1 MKKQSLR
8 DCSKFN
14 FSNAQVKIVEKSPI
28 IEAQRPVFSKRI
40 KTQEPAEVV
49 HESSSEKFKVKK
61 KILDEMRANKF
72 NINIYTLLYE
82 MESKRKSPEEM
93 SFNVLHEV
101 ADPQGVFIIIES
113 NAELKPPVRTCGQVK
128 NVLEEAQDLHDELII
143 ENVDNEDL

>member
-1 MKKQSLR
+1 MR

-28 IEAQRPVFSKRI
+28 IEAQRPVLKRV
-40 KTQEPAEVV
+40 KTQEAAEVV
-49 HESSSEKFKVKK
+49 LESSSEKVKVKK
-61 KILDEMRANKF
+61 NILDEMRANNF

-143 ENVDNEDL
+143 ENVDNEDS

>member
-1 MKKQSLR
+1 MR

-28 IEAQRPVFSKRI
+28 IEAQRPVLKRV
-40 KTQEPAEVV
+40 KTQEAAEVV
-49 HESSSEKFKVKK
+49 LESSSEKVKVKK
-61 KILDEMRANKF
+61 NILDEMRANNF